1 MKKFLTLILLFII
14 SFSFTGCNL
23 NTSQYIIPKS
33 KPSVNYYTNVE
44 QGSKSFEALNYYTN
58 EIQDKI
64 SENSEYTLRIFDM
77 DYYKYYEVNME
88 EHSILPEFI
97 DSLSAENYSVT
108 LENDLNPKYKLIIE
122 FSDSKYIINLYDNN
136 LISIYPWDGVFKED
150 VATMDGISD
159 YYNLYKFCEY
169 AKKVSNGF
177 EG

>member
-1 MKKFLTLILLFII
+1 MKKFLTLILLIII

-23 NTSQYIIPKS
+23 NTSQYIRPKA
-33 KPSVNYYTNVE
+33 KPS
-44 QGSKSFEALNYYTN
+44 ANYYTN

-64 SENSEYTLRIFDM
+64 SENLEYTLRIFDM
-77 DYYKYYEVNME
+77 DYYKYYEVDIE

-97 DSLSAENYSVT
+97 DSLSDENYSVT
-108 LENDLNPKYKLIIE
+108 LENDLNPKYKLIVE

-159 YYNLYKFCEY
+159 YYNIYKFCEY